1 MQKTLLSLT
10 AAIVTAF
17 ILITSCNNVNID
29 TEEAIIADTVDS
41 TLISFNERIRNNPN
55 DPELYLSRAKYF
67 LNEKQDADAALA
79 DMKRVFLFDSTKA
92 DYHFVISDV
101 YFALKKFPN
110 VKESLNKCVELDPY
124 HVDGRMKLAEME
136 LYLRNYNEVLNNLDF
151 LLKKDMF
158 NAKAYFIK
166 GMAFKEMGDTT
177 KAISSF
183 QTTVEQDPDYYHA
196 YMQLGIMFYEKRNKL
211 SLDYFTN
218 ALKIK
223 PKSIEALYG
232 GAMFCQDNGM
242 YEKAKEAY
250 FSILDID
257 PAYRHAHY
265 NLGYI
270 HSEYLNDTK
279 SAILHYSNA
288 IQFSPDYFEAWY
300 MRGFTYERMK
310 EFGKAEADY
319 RKSLELNPDYTLAAK
334 GLSRIKG

>member
-1 MQKTLLSLT
+1 MQKILLSLS
-10 AAIVTAF
+10 AAIVTSF
-17 ILITSCNNVNID
+17 ILITSCENIKVD
-29 TEEAIIADTVDS
+29 SQEAIIVDTVDS
-41 TLISFNERIRNNPN
+41 TLISFNDKIKKNPN
-55 DPELYLSRAKYF
+55 DPELYLSRAKY
-67 LNEKQDADAALA
+67 LLTERNDPEAALA

-101 YFALKKFPN
+101 YFALNKFSK
-110 VKESLNKCVELDPY
+110 VKESLNMCVDLDPY

-136 LYLRNYNEVLNNLDF
+136 LYLKNYKEVLNNLDF

-166 GMAFKEMGDTT
+166 GMAFKETGDTA

-196 YMQLGIMFYEKRNKL
+196 YMQLGLLHYEKRNKL
-211 SLDYFTN
+211 ALDYFTN
-218 ALKIK
+218 ALKIQ

-250 FSILDID
+250 FNILDID
-257 PAYRHAHY
+257 PAYKNAHY

-270 HSEYLNDTK
+270 HSEYLNDFK
-279 SAILHYSNA
+279 SAVMHFSNA
-288 IQFSPDYFEAWY
+288 VQFAPDYYEAWY
-300 MRGFTYERMK
+300 MRGYAYERMK
-310 EFGKAEADY
+310 EFSKAQSDY
-319 RKSLELNPDYTLAAK
+319 RKSLEINPDYTLAAK
-334 GLSRIKG
+334 GLSRVGG